1 MKCIAKL
8 VYDDKIWLYDVKTY
22 DNKPIR
28 LRLESGSFDALVER
42 VKVALPEMLDLNFNY
57 NGDVEL
63 FFEVERMDTI
73 RGAHA
78 I

>member
-8 VYDDKIWLYDVKTY
+8 IYDDKIWLSDVRTS

-42 VKVALPEMLDLNFNY
+42 VKIALPEMLELNFNY
-57 NGDVEL
+57 AGEVEL
-63 FFEVERMDTI
+63 SFEVERIDI
-73 RGAHA
+73 LRGVNTA
-78 I
+78 